1 MLKSLLQG
9 GLSVVSATLAD
20 YRRLSIQ
27 LVKLEAATC
36 YLQGVR
42 VARRSTIGLLQLGF
56 LMGLIGAGLLLIHA
70 GLFIVLPWSL
80 PAKALL
86 AVALGLAYIIV
97 GAIALRVAL
106 AEKTWLEK
114 SGALAALKDDEK
126 MMGSEK
132 MMEMMGSTLKC

>member
-1 MLKSLLQG
+1 MLKSLLQC
-9 GLSVVSATLAD
+9 GLSAVLATLAD

-27 LVKLEAATC
+27 VVKLEAATC
-36 YLQGVR
+36 YLRGVR
-42 VARRSTIGLLQLGF
+42 VARESTIGLVRLGLVLG
-56 LMGLIGAGLLLIHA
+56 LMGTGLLLVHA

-86 AVALGLAYIIV
+86 AVALGLVYIIV

-114 SGALAALKDDEK
+114 SGALAVLKDVAGPGGE
-126 MMGSEK
+126 
-132 MMEMMGSTLKC
+132 